1 MLFLSLITE
10 RLCTH
15 SLSWEEHLVPI
26 GRPLVSALLSTQP
39 LLGTTRDQG
48 GEFSLSVGHSMTVSY
63 YDTKNLNLVLR
74 KNEAAKAFLVC
85 TMCLIRI
92 QGNVSGME
100 GLKGS

>member
-1 MLFLSLITE
+1 MLFLSLVTE

-74 KNEAAKAFLVC
+74 RMKQPRPSLCVLCVLSGSKE
-85 TMCLIRI
+85 MCLEWR
-92 QGNVSGME
+92 V
-100 GLKGS
+100 